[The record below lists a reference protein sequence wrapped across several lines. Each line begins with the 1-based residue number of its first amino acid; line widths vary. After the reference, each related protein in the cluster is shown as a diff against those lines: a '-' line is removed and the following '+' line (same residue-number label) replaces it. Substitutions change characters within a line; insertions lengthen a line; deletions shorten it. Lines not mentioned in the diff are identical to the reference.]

1 VAQSNYKTDR
11 EGTRK
16 VWSTSSPFPGP
27 PASTTAT
34 YARYSDDLHLSQGH
48 PYHKLGKSD
57 GDIGGSFLAMKRTLT
72 EGGNSQNWDFH
83 VGTSAFQ
90 GGQYAWVEK
99 VDNSRFP
106 TVIPS
111 PSSLLNA
118 LGTQV
123 IANVIP
129 TNPLS
134 GLLSALYEIRREGIP
149 SVPGIQSWRDR
160 TLRAKNAGSEYLN
173 YEFGWLPLVNDL
185 KRFSNSVT
193 NSHEL
198 IRQYERNSGRR
209 IKRRVTLP
217 STSEVIQ
224 QTDADA
230 WPAPTVTGSLGN
242 ALYNGRGKISR
253 TVTETTRRWFSGCF
267 TYYLPPYKPGGD
279 NLKRNEQL
287 ANYLYGTRVTPDTIW
302 NLTPWTWALDWVANT
317 GDVIHNISAFHQD
330 GLVMPYA
337 YIMEEKTIMHRVRQT
352 QSFKQGLGNHTF
364 VQDFE
369 TISKYR
375 IPATP
380 YGFGLNPATF
390 SDRQWSILV
399 ALGLSRGGKQM
410 MYQ

>member
-1 VAQSNYKTDR
+1 MAKSQYKTDR
-11 EGTRK
+11 ESIRYVWNTTHPYPGT
-16 VWSTSSPFPGP
+16 
-27 PASTTAT
+27 PASTVAT
-34 YARYSDDLHLSQGH
+34 SAKYSDDLHISQGH

-57 GDIGGSFLAMKRTLT
+57 GDIGGSFWTMQRNLT
-72 EGGNSQNWDFH
+72 EGGNSQNWNFASG
-83 VGTSAFQ
+83 VSRFI
-90 GGQYAWVEK
+90 GGQYANVES
-99 VDNSRFP
+99 VSNGSFP
-106 TVIPS
+106 TVLPTS
-111 PSSLLNA
+111 NAELNA
-118 LGTQV
+118 LGTQI

-129 TNPLS
+129 TNPVS

-149 SVPGIQSWRDR
+149 SVPGIHSWRDR
-160 TLRAKNAGSEYLN
+160 TLRAKEAGSEYLN

-185 KRFSNSVT
+185 KRFSNAVT

-198 IRQYERNSGRR
+198 IRQYERNSGTR

-217 STSEVIQ
+217 SVSSTSSTVE
-224 QTDADA
+224 DS
-230 WPAPTVTGSLGN
+230 WPSPTVTGSLGN
-242 ALYNGRGKISR
+242 AMYNGRGKK
-253 TVTETTRRWFSGCF
+253 TKTFVNTTRRWFSGCF

-302 NLTPWTWALDWVANT
+302 NLTPWTWALDWVGNT
-317 GDVIHNISAFHQD
+317 GDVIHNISAFQQD

-337 YIMEEKTIMHRVRQT
+337 YIMEEKSIMQRVRTVQAYN
-352 QSFKQGLGNHTF
+352 QGLGTQTF

-380 YGFGLNPATF
+380 FGFGLNPGTF